1 MARTCRTRGTLIFI
15 FLHGPMMH
23 CRFHSLT
30 FEIMLDT
37 LILDPAV
44 LLVFCLRL
52 SIRYKAIVNPMDIQ
66 TSSAVFWT
74 CLKAVS
80 IWLLSVLLA
89 IPEAVFSQ
97 VVSMQVK
104 RFCPSLA
111 WLILIGSL
119 QRSREPSF
127 FSPLRVTALT
137 PPS

>member
-1 MARTCRTRGTLIFI
+1 MI
-15 FLHGPMMH
+15 FLT
-23 CRFHSLT
+23 R
-30 FEIMLDT
+30 
-37 LILDPAV
+37 
-44 LLVFCLRL
+44 LVFCLRL

-111 WLILIGSL
+111 WIILIRYLHRGVVNPRSPPLSGS
-119 QRSREPSF
+119 QR
-127 FSPLRVTALT
+127 
-137 PPS
+137 